1 VTARNVV
8 TPGEP
13 GANRLEPSG
22 AQASLPRSFVEGRL
36 AMQRLVFGLAVL
48 MMVVWT
54 AIVVA
59 DLVVSIGSAGW
70 LAAAAQEGVTPA
82 GARGMFDAFRAD
94 FWGAAA
100 QARAIV
106 WGLPMTAFALIAALT
121 QRPT

>member
-1 VTARNVV
+1 
-8 TPGEP
+8 
-13 GANRLEPSG
+13 
-22 AQASLPRSFVEGRL
+22 
-36 AMQRLVFGLAVL
+36 MQRFVYGLAVL

-82 GARGMFDAFRAD
+82 AARGMFDAFRAD

-106 WGLPMTAFALIAALT
+106 WGLPMIAFALIAALT

>member
-1 VTARNVV
+1 
-8 TPGEP
+8 
-13 GANRLEPSG
+13 
-22 AQASLPRSFVEGRL
+22 
-36 AMQRLVFGLAVL
+36 MQRLVYSLAVL

-59 DLVVSIGSAGW
+59 DLVMSGW
-70 LAAAAQEGVTPA
+70 LAGPAREGFTLA
-82 GARGMFDAFRAD
+82 DARGMFDTFRAD

-106 WGLPMTAFALIAALT
+106 WGLPMIAFALIAALT